1 MTKTSPLTILFSL
14 SLLLAIG
21 FLNIV
26 LSCALF
32 NTYYPLYVILIFL
45 IAPIPNAIASCVMNS
60 SSYYGGY
67 GGYGDLDDDYPGSNF
82 GSFMKFI
89 TGMLVSSGTFLPI
102 VLWRNNI
109 IPRGSFLLS
118 LSGGFLVYS
127 SFVLFGMGFQ
137 TQDDDN
143 YDF

>member
-1 MTKTSPLTILFSL
+1 MPKTSPLTTLFFL
-14 SLLLAIG
+14 SLLLAVG

-32 NTYYPLYVILIFL
+32 NTYHPLYVILIFL
-45 IAPIPNAIASCVMNS
+45 VAPIPNAISECVNNS
-60 SSYYGGY
+60 SSYYS
-67 GGYGDLDDDYPGSNF
+67 GYGDLDSPDPVSNF
-82 GSFMKFI
+82 EAFMKFI
-89 TGMLVSSGTFLPI
+89 TGILVSSGTILPI

-118 LSGGFLVYS
+118 VSGGFLVYL
-127 SFVLFGMGFQ
+127 SFVLFGMGFK
-137 TQDDDN
+137 TNNDDY